1 MVSDLSSR
9 WCTGAG
15 FLKARSSHCT
25 VWCAQTQ
32 HRNEHVLLMWLLH
45 STVNFKPPQLSYPI
59 SADLHSSAISSSAHI
74 SPGYFLLSNKPDL
87 IFSVVVSDAPW
98 LSWRWIRNKT
108 KKSLDSLTE
117 DLSLFLFFKLLGSFK
132 IKNKRCLWVWW
143 YIYTVSLK
151 HNTSSPSVEFVKA
164 KTTSVVRTSI
174 ILIYYYY
181 MDGFPF
187 FPVGGAILSSLF
199 NFINTL

>member
-25 VWCAQTQ
+25 VWCARTQ

-132 IKNKRCLWVWW
+132 IKNKKVLKN
-143 YIYTVSLK
+143 INDAATQALLK
-151 HNTSSPSVEFVKA
+151 HVCKH
-164 KTTSVVRTSI
+164 R
-174 ILIYYYY
+174 
-181 MDGFPF
+181 
-187 FPVGGAILSSLF
+187 VGKWKYNKQECVYNLKYKYTPLTHTG
-199 NFINTL
+199 